1 MGSSVGTRC
10 AWLALVRAAHRPPR
24 HTGVA
29 RGVDPI
35 PHLAPAALIRV
46 LVVALSVWALAVHPA
61 AAADPPPELA
71 KYIADV
77 ASADGAVQ
85 EAAAVALGKSG
96 DRQVLPLL
104 EALREGSV
112 YTRGV
117 PGGARETVIVGDK
130 VTEGDKTLVPLFSAY
145 GRGPLTAPGGKPLL
159 VDVSTL
165 QEVSAGRSLRLA
177 LRPLIDAFS
186 GHSQLSD
193 PDFKVRKAAATKMG
207 NAGDPAALPA
217 LTDALAKE
225 RDPWARQAL
234 DEAIALINLKTGNER
249 VRADAATR
257 LGELRSVNAIDRVR
271 DLAADQSAPDAVR
284 RAAAISVKRI
294 ERWALVTS
302 AIETLFQGLSLSSI
316 LLLMALGLAIVF
328 GLMGVINMAHG
339 ELMAL
344 GAYATFVVQGW
355 FAARLPGA
363 FDYYFLVA
371 LPFSFLV
378 AAAAGFLLERGV
390 IRYLYGRPL
399 ETLLLT
405 WGVSLMIQQGLRLW
419 FGAANVD
426 VTSPK
431 WLSGGIPV
439 MVGLQLPY
447 NRLFIIGLAAVS
459 VSAMYWLLFRTD
471 AGLRIRAVTQNRGMA
486 ACLGVR
492 ARWVDAGTFALGA
505 GLAGLAGCAL
515 TQIGNV
521 GPELGQNYIVDSFM
535 VVVTGGVGKL
545 LGSILAA
552 LGIGGLNKIIEP
564 SLGAVYGKVLIL
576 VFVILFI
583 QRRPQGLFAVKGRYA
598 DA

>member
-1 MGSSVGTRC
+1 VKR
-10 AWLALVRAAHRPPR
+10 
-24 HTGVA
+24 
-29 RGVDPI
+29 
-35 PHLAPAALIRV
+35 
-46 LVVALSVWALAVHPA
+46 LSFLLFLLLPGWCIATPA
-61 AAADPPPELA
+61 AAAAPPPGLDKA
-71 KYIADV
+71 LADV
-77 ASADGAVQ
+77 ASSDASVQ
-85 EAAAVALGKSG
+85 EEAAVSLGKTG
-96 DRQVLPLL
+96 DPKILPLL
-104 EALREGSV
+104 EALRDGSV
-112 YTRGV
+112 YVRTL
-117 PGGARETVIVGDK
+117 PGGGKETVIVGDK
-130 VTEGDKTLVPLFSAY
+130 VSEGDKTLVPLFTAY
-145 GRGPLTAPGGKPLL
+145 GRDAIAGPDGKPLL
-159 VDVSTL
+159 VELSAL
-165 QEVSAGRSLRLA
+165 QEVSAGRRLRLA

-186 GHSQLSD
+186 GQNDLRD
-193 PDFKVRKAAATKMG
+193 PDPAVRRGAATKMG
-207 NAGDPAALPA
+207 NAGDAAALDPLTAA
-217 LTDALAKE
+217 LSGE
-225 RDPWARQAL
+225 RERWARYAME
-234 DEAIALINLKTGNER
+234 EAIALIRLRTGTDEER
-249 VRADAATR
+249 VAAARR
-257 LGELRSVNAIDRVR
+257 LGELRSVNALDRMR
-271 DLAADQSAPDAVR
+271 DLAADGATPAPLQQAARSA
-284 RAAAISVKRI
+284 VKRI
-294 ERWALVTS
+294 ERWGLLTQT
-302 AIETLFQGLSLSSI
+302 IEIGFQGLSLSSI

-355 FAARLPGA
+355 FQAHWPGS

-371 LPFSFLV
+371 LPVSFLV
-378 AAAAGFLLERGV
+378 AGTAGFVLERGV

-405 WGVSLMIQQGLRLW
+405 WGVSLIIQQGLRLW

-426 VTSPK
+426 VTSPR

-439 MVGLQLPY
+439 MIGVQLPY
-447 NRLFIIGLAAVS
+447 NRLFIIGLAAVC
-459 VSAMYWLLFRTD
+459 VSAMYVLLFRTD

-552 LGIGGLNKIIEP
+552 LGIGGLNKLIEP
-564 SLGAVYGKVLIL
+564 SLGAVFGKVLIL
-576 VFVILFI
+576 VLVILFI
-583 QRRPQGLFAVKGRYA
+583 QRRPSGLFAAKGRYA

>member
-1 MGSSVGTRC
+1 VIRLSLLF
-10 AWLALVRAAHRPPR
+10 LALLSGWSAA
-24 HTGVA
+24 
-29 RGVDPI
+29 
-35 PHLAPAALIRV
+35 
-46 LVVALSVWALAVHPA
+46 PA
-61 AAADPPPELA
+61 AAAGPPSDLA
-71 KYIADV
+71 KHLADV
-77 ASADGAVQ
+77 ASSDASVQ
-85 EAAAVALGKSG
+85 EAAAVALGKTG
-96 DRQVLPLL
+96 DPKILPLL

-112 YTRGV
+112 YVRTLPDGRK
-117 PGGARETVIVGDK
+117 ETVIVGDK
-130 VTEGDKTLVPLFSAY
+130 VSEGDKTLVPLSTAY
-145 GRGPLTAPGGKPLL
+145 GREPLKAADGKPLL
-159 VDVSTL
+159 VELSTL

-186 GHSQLSD
+186 GQSDLRD
-193 PDFKVRKAAATKMG
+193 PDAAVRKGAATKMG
-207 NAGDPAALPA
+207 NVGDAGAIGP
-217 LTDALAKE
+217 LTEALAKE
-225 RDPWARQAL
+225 QDRWVRFAI
-234 DEAIALINLKTGNER
+234 DEAVALIRLRTGTEVER
-249 VRADAATR
+249 IQAAQR
-257 LGELRSVNAIDRVR
+257 LGELKSVNALERLIELQMDSRTPAG
-271 DLAADQSAPDAVR
+271 LQQAAKSAM
-284 RAAAISVKRI
+284 KRI
-294 ERWALVTS
+294 ERWGLLTQ
-302 AIETLFQGLSLSSI
+302 AIEIGFQGLSLSSI

-355 FAARLPGA
+355 FQAHLPGS

-371 LPFSFLV
+371 LPFAFLV
-378 AAAAGFLLERGV
+378 AAVTGFLLERGV
-390 IRYLYGRPL
+390 IRFLYGRPL

-405 WGVSLMIQQGLRLW
+405 WGVSLVIQQGLRLW

-426 VTSPK
+426 VTSPR

-439 MVGLQLPY
+439 MIGVQLPY
-447 NRLFIIGLAAVS
+447 NRLFIIGLAAVC
-459 VSAMYWLLFRTD
+459 VGGMYLLLFRTD
-471 AGLRIRAVTQNRGMA
+471 AGLRIRAVTQNRSMA

-492 ARWVDAGTFALGA
+492 ARWVDAGTFAVGA

-576 VFVILFI
+576 IFVILFI
-583 QRRPQGLFAVKGRYA
+583 QRRPSGLFAMKGRYA
-598 DA
+598 DS

>member
-1 MGSSVGTRC
+1 MLRWLGRCGAQRADSTPRAASASLARTWTLLVGLLVVLPSG
-10 AWLALVRAAHRPPR
+10 WLA
-24 HTGVA
+24 T
-29 RGVDPI
+29 
-35 PHLAPAALIRV
+35 PAAG
-46 LVVALSVWALAVHPA
+46 A
-61 AAADPPPELA
+61 APPPELA
-71 KYIADV
+71 RHIAEL

-85 EAAAVALGKSG
+85 EAAAVALGKTG
-96 DRQVLPLL
+96 DRKILPLL

-112 YTRGV
+112 YTRRLAAGQK
-117 PGGARETVIVGDK
+117 ETVIVGDK
-130 VTEGDKTLVPLFSAY
+130 VSEGDKTLVPLFSAY
-145 GRGPLTAPGGKPLL
+145 GREPLTGPEGKPLL
-159 VDVSTL
+159 VELSTL
-165 QEVSAGRSLRLA
+165 EEVAAGRSLRLT
-177 LRPLIDAFS
+177 LRPLIDAFA
-186 GHSQLSD
+186 GHSQLGD
-193 PDFKVRKAAATKMG
+193 PDANVRKAAATKMG
-207 NAGDPAALPA
+207 NAGDAGALPDLAEA
-217 LTDALAKE
+217 LSRE
-225 RDPWARQAL
+225 HDPWVRHAIE
-234 DEAIALINLKTGNER
+234 EAVALIKLASGDEGT
-249 VRADAATR
+249 RAAAAAR
-257 LGELRSVNAIDRVR
+257 LGALRSVNALDRLR
-271 DLAADQSAPDAVR
+271 DLAGDGAAPAAVR
-284 RAAAISVKRI
+284 QAARESVKRI

-302 AIETLFQGLSLSSI
+302 AIETIFQGLSLSSI

-355 FAARLPGA
+355 FQAHLPA
-363 FDYYFLVA
+363 SFDYYFLVA

-378 AAAAGFLLERGV
+378 AGTAGFLLERGV
-390 IRYLYGRPL
+390 IRFLYGRPL

-405 WGVSLMIQQGLRLW
+405 WGVSLIIQQGLRLW

-439 MVGLQLPY
+439 MVGVQLPY
-447 NRLFIIGLAAVS
+447 NRLFIIGLAAIC
-459 VSAMYWLLFRTD
+459 VSAMYLLLFRTD

-576 VFVILFI
+576 IFVILFI
-583 QRRPQGLFAVKGRYA
+583 QRRPSGLFAAKGRYA